1 MWQPSTPAPPP
12 RERAEMVDASTT
24 TFLRSIP
31 AFQGFGENQLK
42 RIRAALRRRA
52 YAAHEILIEQGAAIG
67 RDAFFVLASGRVR
80 VFVDGRQVAV
90 LSAGDYVGERAL
102 VLREPRASTCVADAE
117 GCACLVLDAEAF
129 EDAVLA
135 RGSEDLSP
143 SKRTRRRSSWVRSF
157 NAYEHDARDEGAARL
172 GAFAAD
178 YAALLS
184 ETSGDGDFSSALNG
198 DVLPPAIAAELR
210 LLLLEALMPE
220 LSADDAVDR
229 IIGLAERVFPG
240 TVVVVRDPVAGESH
254 RVVAADSTLAAPV
267 TSRGRLLAILELR
280 GGSIPPSW
288 PAAAAIFAEALAAPL
303 ASSKT
308 TRRDSVHADDPP
320 PPPPPPPG
328 STASSPRTCSTCL
341 QGQRSGS
348 SGPRAR
354 RSSTGR
360 ARCPRSCSP
369 STGA

>member
-1 MWQPSTPAPPP
+1 MRSSSTPQPRERETARLTQEHTVRAAMWQPSTPAPPP
-12 RERAEMVDASTT
+12 RERVMRRTDAVDASTT

-31 AFQGFGENQLK
+31 AFQGFGEGQL
-42 RIRAALRRRA
+42 RRVRAALRRRA

-102 VLREPRASTCVADAE
+102 VLREQRASTCVADAE

-184 ETSGDGDFSSALNG
+184 ETSGDGISRPRLM
-198 DVLPPAIAAELR
+198 VPRCLPR
-210 LLLLEALMPE
+210 
-220 LSADDAVDR
+220 
-229 IIGLAERVFPG
+229 
-240 TVVVVRDPVAGESH
+240 
-254 RVVAADSTLAAPV
+254 
-267 TSRGRLLAILELR
+267 
-280 GGSIPPSW
+280 
-288 PAAAAIFAEALAAPL
+288 
-303 ASSKT
+303 
-308 TRRDSVHADDPP
+308 
-320 PPPPPPPG
+320 
-328 STASSPRTCSTCL
+328 
-341 QGQRSGS
+341 
-348 SGPRAR
+348 
-354 RSSTGR
+354 
-360 ARCPRSCSP
+360 
-369 STGA
+369 